1 MEVKRRPIIAGKE
14 KGPGPGLYALPPTI
28 GYINNDLT
36 KPSSPACTFHRR
48 MSSNMVSVD
57 CSPGPQYHIDTK
69 MTRFGR
75 VADLFQTPGPGAY
88 SPEKAHL
95 RPPSYTIGSRSHY
108 RIMDSVPAPDWYK

>member
-1 MEVKRRPIIAGKE
+1 
-14 KGPGPGLYALPPTI
+14 
-28 GYINNDLT
+28 
-36 KPSSPACTFHRR
+36 

-75 VADLFQTPGPGAY
+75 VGTPSYSMLGRARHEADLFQTPGPGAY

-108 RIMDSVPAPDWYK
+108 RIMDSVPAPDRYK